1 MSHLTD
7 WVILRFEQVAPLT
20 LKLYFADQTM
30 QLIDFEPIL
39 QGDWLKP
46 LRGSEYFRQVRL
58 NEVGNLEWPGG
69 EDFNPEALH
78 DWPAFEPYYLQDG
91 QRIEQME
98 KKAKKSERVARKL
111 KTKGKTGTRNAAVTA
126 SNG

>member
-30 QLIDFEPIL
+30 QLIDFEPTL
-39 QGDWLKP
+39 HGDWLTP
-46 LRGSEYFRQVRL
+46 LRDHEYFRQVRL

-69 EDFNPEALH
+69 QDFNQEALH
-78 DWPAFEPYYLQDG
+78 DWPAFESYYLLDKPLSLDTPYESAYLQ
-91 QRIEQME
+91 
-98 KKAKKSERVARKL
+98 
-111 KTKGKTGTRNAAVTA
+111 
-126 SNG
+126 